1 MGSAAATVIG
11 PDLAD
16 LWELLPGPTELDPTA
31 CRVVEPTGPVA
42 AGYRVADIA
51 AATVG
56 AATLAA
62 ADAGVARGRGP
73 GREVT
78 IETDHAIADWHG
90 YVAVDGRTP
99 PMWAELSGRYRA
111 ADDRFVQLHCNF
123 PHHAAGVA
131 ARLGVDQVRDQVAA
145 AIAGW
150 DAFELEDV
158 LRRDGMIAAAYRRPA
173 EWAAHPHAAA
183 TAVLPLIT
191 VDRIG
196 DAEVSSPDPAPG
208 DRPLSG
214 VKVLDCSRVL
224 AGPVCG
230 RTLAAHG
237 AQVLRIGAAHLPSIE
252 GAVLATGFGK
262 RNAYV
267 DLDTDD
273 GRARFARLL
282 READVLVDAYRPG
295 ALAARGFS
303 AERAADL
310 RPGIVVIEVCA
321 FDWVGPWAGRRG
333 YDSIV
338 QSTTGIAL
346 GQADAIGAD
355 EPVHLPVQALDFGTG
370 YLAAFAAG
378 RLLAEQARRGGSF
391 RARLSLLRTRN
402 WLVGLGGPQPFQPG
416 PPADI
421 ERYLTTVDSDFGSL
435 TAVSPVA
442 GRWDLAP
449 SPLGSS
455 PAEWV

>member
-1 MGSAAATVIG
+1 MTSPPASSTG
-11 PDLAD
+11 PAVAD
-16 LWELLPGPTELDPTA
+16 LWDLVPGPTELGPA
-31 CRVVEPTGPVA
+31 SCRVVPATVPIA
-42 AGYRVADIA
+42 SGYRLADIA
-51 AATVG
+51 GATVA

-62 ADAGVARGRGP
+62 KDAGAALGRGP
-73 GREVT
+73 RGPIT
-78 IETDHAIADWHG
+78 IDTDHALADWRAH
-90 YVAVDGRTP
+90 VLLDGRAP
-99 PMWAELSGRYRA
+99 AMWAELSGRYRT

-131 ARLGVDQVRDQVAA
+131 ARLGVDPIRDQVAA

-150 DAFELEDV
+150 EAFELEDV
-158 LRRDGMIAAAYRRPA
+158 MRRDGMIAAAYRRPA
-173 EWAAHPHAAA
+173 EWADHPHAAA
-183 TAVLPLIT
+183 TDPLPLISI
-191 VDRIG
+191 DRLG
-196 DAEVSSPDPAPG
+196 DAEAAKPRAGAG

-214 VKVLDCSRVL
+214 VRVLDCSRVL

-237 AQVLRIGAAHLPSIE
+237 AQVLRVAAPHLPSIE

-262 RNAYV
+262 RNADV
-267 DLDTDD
+267 DLETDE
-273 GRARFARLL
+273 GRATFSRLL
-282 READVLVDAYRPG
+282 EQADVFVDAYRPG

-303 AERAADL
+303 AERAAEL
-310 RPGIVVIEVCA
+310 RPGIVVVEICA

-370 YLAAFAAG
+370 YLAAFAAA
-378 RLLAEQARRGGSF
+378 RLLADQRRRGGSL
-391 RARLSLLRTRN
+391 RARVSLLRTRN
-402 WLVGLGGPQPFQPG
+402 WLVGLGGPEPFQPG
-416 PPADI
+416 VRADI
-421 ERYLTTVDSDFGSL
+421 DRYLHTMDSGFGPL
-435 TAVSPVA
+435 TAVTPVA
-442 GRWDLAP
+442 GRWDLPP

-455 PAEWV
+455 PAEWR